1 MMITLETQTVPMKI
15 DANGVIR
22 VGGTRVRLDTVV
34 YAFNEGYTAE
44 EITSQYPV
52 LRLADVYAVIAYYLN
67 HRDTVDEY
75 LNRRAKTAIAIR
87 KEIEEKPEYRDF
99 RERLLARRQ
108 QQQGQVSR
116 DQVRH

>member
-1 MMITLETQTVPMKI
+1 MITLEAQTVPMKL
-15 DANGVIR
+15 DTDGVIR
-22 VGGTRVRLDTVV
+22 VGETRVRLDTVV

-67 HRDTVDEY
+67 HRGTVDEY
-75 LNRRAKTAIAIR
+75 LSRRAKTAAETR
-87 KEIEEKPEYRDF
+87 KEIEGKPEYKVF

-108 QQQGQVSR
+108 QQQGQR
-116 DQVRH
+116 